1 MSVILT
7 MVAVNKTATTL
18 LEVTIVP
25 VILGIHWNL
34 TIITAQVMTLIFVI
48 IIIYNLLSDVDECT
62 LGINGCNQNC
72 VNTEGS
78 YLCSCFAGYHLISNQ
93 KTCVG

>member
-48 IIIYNLLSDVDECT
+48 IIYNLLSDVDECT

-78 YLCSCFAGYHLISNQ
+78 YLCSCFAGYHLMSNQ

>member
-34 TIITAQVMTLIFVI
+34 TITTAQVMTLICKYIYIYIINYQIWMNVLLVLMDVIRIVSTQKAPIFVPA
-48 IIIYNLLSDVDECT
+48 LLDT
-62 LGINGCNQNC
+62 IL
-72 VNTEGS
+72 
-78 YLCSCFAGYHLISNQ
+78 
-93 KTCVG
+93 

>member
-1 MSVILT
+1 M
-7 MVAVNKTATTL
+7 M
-18 LEVTIVP
+18 EVTTVS

-34 TIITAQVMTLIFVI
+34 TIITAQVMTLIYVAIF
-48 IIIYNLLSDVDECT
+48 IYNQLSDIDECT

-72 VNTEGS
+72 VNTDGS
-78 YLCSCFAGYHLISNQ
+78 YLCSCFAGYHLMSNQ